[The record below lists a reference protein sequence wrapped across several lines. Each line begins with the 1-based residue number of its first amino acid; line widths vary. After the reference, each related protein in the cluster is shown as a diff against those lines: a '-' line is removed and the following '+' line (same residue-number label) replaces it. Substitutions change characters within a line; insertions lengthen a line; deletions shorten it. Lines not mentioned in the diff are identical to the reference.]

1 MPNQY
6 EGIEAVYGNDLYV
19 VVEAGKQKLIQKD
32 GTQVLKDGFD
42 KITAILKTTGAGIIY
57 QKADKFGV
65 MDLTG
70 KIVIDSTYES
80 LKEAKSGIFIDI
92 PYLHGI

>member
-42 KITAILKTTGAGIIY
+42 KITAILKQLGL
-57 QKADKFGV
+57 V
-65 MDLTG
+65 L
-70 KIVIDSTYES
+70 
-80 LKEAKSGIFIDI
+80 FIKKQI
-92 PYLHGI
+92 NSEWWI